1 MAEPLGRGLRP
12 ARRSGLTS
20 PEPVRTP
27 DGRHGHPDPSPEPRN
42 PGQAAEQA
50 SGRTPAPGITRE
62 TPRTG
67 IKPETSYPNW
77 PVDRGLDACPPTPS
91 TW

>member
-1 MAEPLGRGLRP
+1 MAATSGRRLRA

-27 DGRHGHPDPSPEPRN
+27 HGPHGHPNPDPEPRN

-50 SGRTPAPGITRE
+50 SGRTPAPGITRKLLVQE
-62 TPRTG
+62 SSRKRATG
-67 IKPETSYPNW
+67 IGRWIE
-77 PVDRGLDACPPTPS
+77 A
-91 TW
+91 